1 MTLYREQRVVRKE
14 YNYQRPVQF
23 IRKIHGVLYPLA
35 FLFYI
40 IGVFGAIA
48 EINSRND
55 LPFEYYFLLIP
66 IFIIVWVMISVVIHI
81 IPNIMLP
88 IIVTPEGLKVQI
100 FLFWFRWVFIPWD
113 EVVNVVKS
121 PIPGAGLSSVTVVQV
136 KKLSLLHRFIG
147 FIHIRNFSPRIII
160 NSYIKDYEEL
170 IEVIKSNSIEKKM

>member
-1 MTLYREQRVVRKE
+1 
-14 YNYQRPVQF
+14 
-23 IRKIHGVLYPLA
+23 
-35 FLFYI
+35 
-40 IGVFGAIA
+40 
-48 EINSRND
+48 
-55 LPFEYYFLLIP
+55 
-66 IFIIVWVMISVVIHI
+66 MISVVIHI

-170 IEVIKSNSIEKKM
+170 IEIIKSNSIEKAM